1 MREQKRKKSV
11 VCFGEV
17 LWDNL
22 PTGRK
27 AGGAPMNVAYHL
39 RRLGVDASIIS
50 RVGADGP
57 GTELLDVLK
66 QIDLSTGLI
75 QIGQAD
81 QTSEVI
87 ARIDEGNEVA
97 YDILCPVAW
106 DFIDWQ
112 PSYRELLRRADAFV
126 FGSLAARNERSRT
139 TLFGM
144 LGYTAF
150 NVFDVNL
157 RAPHYDCRVI
167 EQLLYKTDLL
177 KLNEAELMALAR
189 WFSCRP
195 QESEIVSFI
204 QEKIGINEIIVTKGS
219 RGASFYHWTLRYDY
233 PVYPVKVADT
243 VGSGDAFL
251 AAFLAKRLEGE
262 PVEIALD
269 YAAALSALVTGE
281 YGACPSYRYEDVE
294 GLIRRGR
301 SS

>member
-1 MREQKRKKSV
+1 
-11 VCFGEV
+11 
-17 LWDNL
+17 
-22 PTGRK
+22 
-27 AGGAPMNVAYHL
+27 
-39 RRLGVDASIIS
+39 
-50 RVGADGP
+50 
-57 GTELLDVLK
+57 
-66 QIDLSTGLI
+66 
-75 QIGQAD
+75 
-81 QTSEVI
+81 
-87 ARIDEGNEVA
+87 
-97 YDILCPVAW
+97 
-106 DFIDWQ
+106 
-112 PSYRELLRRADAFV
+112 RADAFV